1 MNNVILGGVIMEW
14 FELIS
19 DEEIM
24 IYLLRS

>member
-24 IYLLRS
+24 IYLLKS